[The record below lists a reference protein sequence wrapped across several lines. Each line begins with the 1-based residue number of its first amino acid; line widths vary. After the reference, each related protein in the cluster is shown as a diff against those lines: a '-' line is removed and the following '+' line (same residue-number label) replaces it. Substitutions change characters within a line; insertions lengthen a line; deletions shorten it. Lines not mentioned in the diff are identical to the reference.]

1 MPGLCGSLNH
11 SLERSLRLVTPVSG
25 LFMISPAAHTPCLL
39 CGIFLIGGD
48 VYTPTG
54 RPQRWRQA
62 AKAYDFD
69 PRTSAG
75 NSAKTPSNEKGG
87 YRAKPVEAGCCFWE
101 VNECRRCKFA
111 TCGNRLGTLKSCT
124 A

>member
-62 AKAYDFD
+62 ARLTTLIQGHQQEILLRPLRMKRAA
-69 PRTSAG
+69 TE
-75 NSAKTPSNEKGG
+75 PS
-87 YRAKPVEAGCCFWE
+87 PQ
-101 VNECRRCKFA
+101 
-111 TCGNRLGTLKSCT
+111 RLGVVFGR
-124 A
+124 